1 MRKQTKLVAVLSAA
15 ALLAVGASMT
25 SFAAGWT
32 EENGTWVYYDGD
44 DELVTNEWKKS
55 GSNYY
60 YLNDDGEMA
69 TETWVDDEYYV
80 DETGKMVTNQ
90 WLKLVLDDADIDDPN
105 GDGEGWFWFDSKG
118 KKVTDMKKTI
128 NGKVYYFDGD
138 GVMEYGWYEDENNNI
153 YYLGDEDDGARKSGW
168 LWLEKPDDDNDDI
181 SLCPDG
187 DDCLNCDEEG
197 WYWFAKD
204 GKVYRDAKQKK
215 IDGKYYY
222 FNEHGQM
229 LYNWIIASTSGTTTK
244 DDDKNYKDNED
255 NGANIGAISDMEY
268 AFNVDKG
275 WRVNGWLQVDGSY
288 NMERE
293 NDEDWYFFD
302 DGEPEFAA
310 VTTDDKNNVGT
321 LLKTEG
327 YAVNDASDGWRYRAK
342 IKVEGKWFCFDED
355 GRMKTG
361 IQAIRDGGDYEVYY
375 FDESGFLKTGKVS
388 NVELDN
394 GETANFYF
402 ETNNSHKGRGV
413 TGEENGYLYY
423 KGMRLEAE
431 DDYEFYALPTGKT
444 SEPYDYYLVNT
455 NGKIQKGTGN
465 NGKKIDPEK
474 IENADYDI
482 VNIIESDSKF
492 DSDKDIDDYNVYVK
506 TGNTGKI
513 DWVKAA
519 TSTTVTADKKIDL
532 TLKVKDGADTDADS
546 RFVTRAD
553 DREDV
558 DFGWED

>member
-32 EENGTWVYYDGD
+32 EENGTWVYYDSD

-90 WLKLVLDDADIDDPN
+90 WLKLVLEDADIDDPD

-128 NGKVYYFDGD
+128 NGKVYYFDDD

-168 LWLEKPDDDNDDI
+168 LWLEKPDEESDDVNLCDDE
-181 SLCPDG
+181 
-187 DDCLNCDEEG
+187 DCTNCDEEG

-204 GKVYRDAKQKK
+204 GKVYKDEKQKK

-222 FNEHGQM
+222 FNDHGQM
-229 LYNWIIASTSGTTTK
+229 LYNWIIASNSVNIKDSEDVVDAASGKTS
-244 DDDKNYKDNED
+244 
-255 NGANIGAISDMEY
+255 NIDDMEY

-275 WRVNGWLQVDGSY
+275 WRVNGWLKVDGSY
-288 NMERE
+288 NTNMENE
-293 NDEDWYFFD
+293 EDWYFFD
-302 DGEPEFAA
+302 KGEAEYAIPTA
-310 VTTDDKNNVGT
+310 TGSNVGRI
-321 LLKTEG
+321 LRNEG
-327 YAVNDASDGWRYRAK
+327 YLDVAVPGVSTRYRAK
-342 IKVEGKWFCFDED
+342 VKVEGKWFCFDQN

-361 IQAIRDGGDYEVYY
+361 LQAIGTSNTTYDVYY
-375 FDESGFLKTGKVS
+375 FDGDGNMKTGKVS
-388 NVELDN
+388 NVELNN

-431 DDYEFYALPTGKT
+431 DDYEFFALPNNSTT
-444 SEPYDYYLVNT
+444 SSDPYDYYLVNT

-465 NGKKIDPEK
+465 NGKKFDPEK
-474 IENADYDI
+474 IENDDYG
-482 VNIIESDSKF
+482 IITLIEQDPTF
-492 DSDKDIDDYNVYVK
+492 NANGKDIDDYNVYVK

-513 DWVKAA
+513 DWVRA
-519 TSTTVTADKKIDL
+519 TVNGGTAIVL
-532 TLKVKDGADTDADS
+532 TNSVKDASTARAED
-546 RFVTRAD
+546 RFVSLAS

>member
-69 TETWVDDEYYV
+69 TETWVEDEYYV

-90 WLKLVLDDADIDDPN
+90 WLKLVLEDADIDDPN

-118 KKVTDMKKTI
+118 KKVTDTKKTI
-128 NGKVYYFDGD
+128 NGKVYYFDDD
-138 GVMEYGWYEDENNNI
+138 GVMEYGWYENEDGDY

-168 LWLEKPDDDNDDI
+168 LWLEKPDVDDDDI
-181 SLCPDG
+181 SLC
-187 DDCLNCDEEG
+187 DDEDCTNCEEEG

-204 GKVYRDAKQKK
+204 GKVYKNAKQKK

-222 FNEHGQM
+222 FNDHGQM
-229 LYNWIIASTSGTTTK
+229 LYNWIIASG
-244 DDDKNYKDNED
+244 DDANIKDNED
-255 NGANIGAISDMEY
+255 NADGTGKIEDMEY

-288 NMERE
+288 NVGRE

-302 DGEPEFAA
+302 DGEADFAEA
-310 VTTDDKNNVGT
+310 DDRVDELLIGAGYTNSFTDP
-321 LLKTEG
+321 
-327 YAVNDASDGWRYRAK
+327 RYRAK
-342 IKVEGKWFCFDED
+342 IKEEGKWFCFDED

-361 IQAIRDGGDYEVYY
+361 IQAIVDKNQIDGYSVYY
-375 FDESGFLKTGKVS
+375 FSEEDGVMRTGKIS
-388 NVELDN
+388 NVELEN
-394 GETANFYF
+394 GDTANFYF
-402 ETNNSHKGRGV
+402 ETSNSNKGRGI

-431 DDYEFYALPTGKT
+431 DDYEFFAIPDKDNTDNA
-444 SEPYDYYLVNT
+444 EAVYLVNT
-455 NGKIQKGTGN
+455 NGKIQKGTGT
-465 NGKKIDPEK
+465 NGKKVDPEK
-474 IENADYDI
+474 IENQDYAIYDY
-482 VNIIESDSKF
+482 IEGRIGD
-492 DSDKDIDDYNVYVK
+492 DDIDDYNVYVK
-506 TGNTGKI
+506 TDKNGKVS
-513 DWVKAA
+513 WVKYSDSSSGVA
-519 TSTTVTADKKIDL
+519 TNGTDLEVEELGYVTMAND
-532 TLKVKDGADTDADS
+532 V
-546 RFVTRAD
+546 
-553 DREDV
+553 EEV